1 MTGFH
6 KRKGNLDID
15 TEGRPSIDHVQTNDQ
30 DGHLQA
36 KEASEENSPADTLIM
51 DFWPPEL

>member
-15 TEGRPSIDHVQTNDQ
+15 TEGRPSIDHVQTNDL

-36 KEASEENSPADTLIM
+36 KEASEENSPADALIM